1 MFNRKITQNDIKT
14 ELIILD
20 ESAFLEEEEEEK
32 YKPVLNLKNEI
43 NE

>member
-20 ESAFLEEEEEEK
+20 ESAFLVEEKEK
-32 YKPVLNLKNEI
+32 YKPVLKN
-43 NE
+43 NK